1 MKKKLCCILMLI
13 VLLLNSSLM
22 LVVSE
27 AVEAVQTAVEKAQEE
42 DKRQAINELNLTKYE
57 NFDTTA
63 VNGQESKSGSKGTLV
78 QFNLKTGLKLAEG
91 VDYVPFKQTSVT
103 MELPWVGDYKPSRV
117 EVITKSTQATNGEK
131 SAKYEYHASTG
142 ILTITAENKDYKD
155 NVVDARDEYDIICIY
170 REECYSATNEERD
183 LKIRTNVEVTL
194 NDENST
200 KVLSKVEKEG
210 KITEK
215 IGDIISAEYQTEDI
229 YNGYIKA
236 NSFNENNKYETTYKE
251 TSKIEISD
259 KDLAQK
265 YMMTWIN
272 KFENDEQELEGTSM
286 LTYKETSIDKAK
298 FINTFGEKASL
309 DILNNAGKILKTIN
323 KDTETDENG
332 KVTIKY
338 EDKIQNIVIKLT
350 GIEKEGIV
358 EFENTKCIS
367 SDMKDL
373 TYNKI
378 NTYMI
383 AQGYNI
389 IQIQQENSE
398 SKATENKTTED
409 KKVYQIVEKN
419 TVQIKDAISNIET
432 KFDNKTWA
440 NNAVNEVI
448 LTTILKTNTSKDSLF
463 KNPTITVEL
472 PSEVEEA
479 IITEPYLVYNN
490 LKFEIEEAKVIVNE
504 NKNKAIKITLK
515 GSQEN
520 YEQNTIAGGVNVVV
534 PLKVYLRKSLETTEK
549 VVKTTYTNENAKGT
563 VYTEQGKTYDE
574 LTISLVNKIVVA
586 TPVLYSADQNYVQVI
601 EKDGIRVEISRKV
614 GNQSIPEEGTVYEQ
628 QIVNNTI
635 KVTNTNT
642 SAKSVKFAIDIPN
655 EMTWV
660 VLNQKDC
667 DYNEKYGYYKRYD
680 IYEYNAQSKK

>member
-1 MKKKLCCILMLI
+1 
-13 VLLLNSSLM
+13 
-22 LVVSE
+22 
-27 AVEAVQTAVEKAQEE
+27 
-42 DKRQAINELNLTKYE
+42 
-57 NFDTTA
+57 
-63 VNGQESKSGSKGTLV
+63 
-78 QFNLKTGLKLAEG
+78 
-91 VDYVPFKQTSVT
+91 

-183 LKIRTNVEVTL
+183 LKVRTNVEVTL

-251 TSKIEISD
+251 TAKIEISD

-272 KFENDEQELEGTSM
+272 KFENDEQELDGTSM

-549 VVKTTYTNENAKGT
+549 VVKTTYMKMQK
-563 VYTEQGKTYDE
+563 EQYI
-574 LTISLVNKIVVA
+574 LNK
-586 TPVLYSADQNYVQVI
+586 
-601 EKDGIRVEISRKV
+601 EKHMM
-614 GNQSIPEEGTVYEQ
+614 N
-628 QIVNNTI
+628 
-635 KVTNTNT
+635 
-642 SAKSVKFAIDIPN
+642 
-655 EMTWV
+655 
-660 VLNQKDC
+660 
-667 DYNEKYGYYKRYD
+667 
-680 IYEYNAQSKK
+680 

>member
-27 AVEAVQTAVEKAQEE
+27 AVEAVQTAVEKAKEE

-251 TSKIEISD
+251 TAKIEISD

-272 KFENDEQELEGTSM
+272 KFENDEQELDGTSM

-534 PLKVYLRKSLETTEK
+534 KLKVYLRK
-549 VVKTTYTNENAKGT
+549 
-563 VYTEQGKTYDE
+563 
-574 LTISLVNKIVVA
+574 
-586 TPVLYSADQNYVQVI
+586 
-601 EKDGIRVEISRKV
+601 
-614 GNQSIPEEGTVYEQ
+614 
-628 QIVNNTI
+628 
-635 KVTNTNT
+635 
-642 SAKSVKFAIDIPN
+642 
-655 EMTWV
+655 
-660 VLNQKDC
+660 
-667 DYNEKYGYYKRYD
+667 
-680 IYEYNAQSKK
+680 